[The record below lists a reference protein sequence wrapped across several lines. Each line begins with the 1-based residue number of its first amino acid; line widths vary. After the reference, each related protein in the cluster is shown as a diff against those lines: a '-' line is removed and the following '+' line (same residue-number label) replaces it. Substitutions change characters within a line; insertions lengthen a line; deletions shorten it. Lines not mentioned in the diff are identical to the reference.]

1 MNWRLLAIPASIVPL
16 ILMVFFTHITLN
28 DLLSVGVI
36 PFILS
41 SSAVMGKVLLQAYRF
56 RYYIHKFLGHDVSS
70 FSTTISARLGSEF
83 VSQTTPSYIGG
94 EIVRVAWL
102 TRRGVPAGRAAWI
115 TTIEII
121 SDVFVGT
128 ILGIIS
134 GVFAIVN
141 GGYLIGTI
149 VILLSIPTLTFWFLL
164 MFFSAKRNLKLPNFI
179 EKIIERIFRG
189 ERGRNLVTST
199 NKAIADL
206 CQMSRENF
214 KFSSLAVIKT
224 FVIGIAITVVAFVLQ
239 GVSFMVLVNAVGNGI
254 PPISIFD
261 SLMATSASTVLA
273 TLPITLGGSGLAE
286 LGIWAYVA
294 NLNSIPSLTD
304 LVTDSHLSV
313 IVVWRIASYHV
324 PLVVMWIALMKL
336 TINKDVVSLRR
347 KNYEIGVHDSNVASH
362 QNSSH
367 SGDDLGINLGDWN
380 NDERQSSS
388 SSSSSSKASDDYANT
403 DNYK

>member
-1 MNWRLLAIPASIVPL
+1 LLAIPASIVPL

-28 DLLSVGVI
+28 DLVSVGVI

-134 GVFAIVN
+134 GVFAIIN

-149 VILLSIPTLTFWFLL
+149 VILLSIPTLAFWFLL

-179 EKIIERIFRG
+179 EKVVERIFKG

-214 KFSSLAVIKT
+214 KFSSVAVIKT

-254 PPISIFD
+254 PPVSIFD
-261 SLMATSASTVLA
+261 SVMATSASTVLA

-294 NLNSIPSLTD
+294 NLNSIPSLND

-336 TINKDVVSLRR
+336 TIKKDALSLR
-347 KNYEIGVHDSNVASH
+347 KKDYKIDVHDSNVASH
-362 QNSSH
+362 QSSNH
-367 SGDDLGINLGDWN
+367 SGDDFGINLDGHN
-380 NDERQSSS
+380 NDKRQSS
-388 SSSSSSKASDDYANT
+388 ARDDYANT
-403 DNYK
+403 DKYK

>member
-1 MNWRLLAIPASIVPL
+1 MNWRLLAIPASVVPL
-16 ILMVFFTHITLN
+16 ILMVLFTHITLS

-41 SSAVMGKVLLQAYRF
+41 CSAVMGKILLQAYRF
-56 RYYIHKFLGHDVSS
+56 KYYIRKFLGYDVSS
-70 FSTTISARLGSEF
+70 LSTTISARLGSEF
-83 VSQTTPSYIGG
+83 VSQTTPSYVGG

-102 TRRGVPAGRAAWI
+102 TRRGVPAGKAAWI

-134 GVFAIVN
+134 GVFAIAN

-164 MFFSAKRNLKLPNFI
+164 MFFSAKRNLKLPHLI
-179 EKIIERIFRG
+179 ERIIERIFKG
-189 ERGRNLVTST
+189 ERGINLVTST

-214 KFSSLAVIKT
+214 RFSSPGVIKT
-224 FVIGIAITVVAFVLQ
+224 FAIGIAITVVAFVLQ
-239 GVSFMVLVNAVGNGI
+239 GVSFMVLVNAVGNSI
-254 PPISIFD
+254 PHIGIFD

-273 TLPITLGGSGLAE
+273 TLPVTLGGSGLAE
-286 LGIWAYVA
+286 LGIWAYLA
-294 NLNSIPSLTD
+294 NLNSVPSLND

-336 TINKDVVSLRR
+336 TVKKDSVSLHK
-347 KNYEIGVHDSNVASH
+347 KNSKIGFHDSNMADH
-362 QNSSH
+362 HSSVR
-367 SGDDLGINLGDWN
+367 SGDDLGINLDGSDKKG
-380 NDERQSSS
+380 QSSVT
-388 SSSSSSKASDDYANT
+388 DD
-403 DNYK
+403 

>member
-1 MNWRLLAIPASIVPL
+1 LNWRLLAIPASIVPL
-16 ILMVFFTHITLN
+16 ILMVFFTHITVN

-36 PFILS
+36 PFIMS
-41 SSAVMGKVLLQAYRF
+41 SAAVMGKVMLQAYRF
-56 RYYIHKFLGHDVSS
+56 KYFIHKFIGHDVST

-94 EIVRVAWL
+94 EIVRIAWL

-128 ILGIIS
+128 ILGIVS
-134 GVFAIVN
+134 GVFAILN

-149 VILLSIPTLTFWFLL
+149 VILLSIPTFTFWFLL
-164 MFFSAKRNLKLPNFI
+164 MFFSAKRNLKLPNIIEKVI
-179 EKIIERIFRG
+179 EKILRG
-189 ERGRNLVTST
+189 ERGRNLVMST

-214 KFSSLAVIKT
+214 RFSSSAIIKT
-224 FVIGIAITVVAFVLQ
+224 FAIGIAITVVAFVLQ
-239 GVSFMVLVNAVGNGI
+239 GISFMVLVNAVGNGI

-261 SLMATSASTVLA
+261 SVMATSASTVLA
-273 TLPITLGGSGLAE
+273 TVPITLGGSGLAE

-294 NLNSIPSLTD
+294 NLNSIPSFQD

-336 TINKDVVSLRR
+336 TINKDVVPMQK
-347 KNYEIGVHDSNVASH
+347 KNSKTDLSGPNEGSR
-362 QNSSH
+362 H
-367 SGDDLGINLGDWN
+367 SEGDNLGYNLGKPN
-380 NDERQSSS
+380 NSKGQSSVR
-388 SSSSSSKASDDYANT
+388 DD
-403 DNYK
+403 

>member
-1 MNWRLLAIPASIVPL
+1 
-16 ILMVFFTHITLN
+16 MVFFTHITVD

-41 SSAVMGKVLLQAYRF
+41 SAAVIGKVLLQAYRF
-56 RYYIHKFLGHDVSS
+56 KYFIRKFIGRDVSN
-70 FSTTISARLGSEF
+70 FSRTISARLGSEF

-94 EIVRVAWL
+94 EIVRIAWL
-102 TRRGVPAGRAAWI
+102 TRRGVPPGRAAWI

-134 GVFAIVN
+134 GVFAILN
-141 GGYLIGTI
+141 EGYLIGTI

-164 MFFSAKRNLKLPNFI
+164 MFFSAKRNLKLPNLL
-179 EKIIERIFRG
+179 EKVIERILRG
-189 ERGRNLVTST
+189 ERGSNLVTST

-206 CQMSRENF
+206 CQMSRENLT
-214 KFSSLAVIKT
+214 FSSPAVIKT
-224 FVIGIAITVVAFVLQ
+224 FAIGIAITVVAFVLQ
-239 GVSFMVLVNAVGNGI
+239 GISFMVLVNAVGNEI

-261 SLMATSASTVLA
+261 SVMATSASTVLA
-273 TLPITLGGSGLAE
+273 TVPITLGGSGLAE

-294 NLNSIPSLTD
+294 NLNSIPSFQD

-324 PLVVMWIALMKL
+324 PLVIMWIALMKL
-336 TINKDVVSLRR
+336 TINKDVVPLRK
-347 KNYEIGVHDSNVASH
+347 KNSKIGLSGSKVADRH
-362 QNSSH
+362 TED
-367 SGDDLGINLGDWN
+367 DDLGCNVGKPN
-380 NDERQSSS
+380 N
-388 SSSSSSKASDDYANT
+388 SKG
-403 DNYK
+403 

>member
-1 MNWRLLAIPASIVPL
+1 
-16 ILMVFFTHITLN
+16 MVFFTHITVD

-36 PFILS
+36 PFVLS
-41 SSAVMGKVLLQAYRF
+41 SAAVIGKVLLQAYRF
-56 RYYIHKFLGHDVSS
+56 KYFIRKFIGHDVSS

-94 EIVRVAWL
+94 EIVRIAWL
-102 TRRGVPAGRAAWI
+102 TRRGVPAGRAAWT

-134 GVFAIVN
+134 GVFAVLN

-149 VILLSIPTLTFWFLL
+149 IILLSIPTFTFWFLL
-164 MFFSAKRNLKLPNFI
+164 MFFSAKRNLKLPNLLDRI
-179 EKIIERIFRG
+179 IQKILRG

-199 NKAIADL
+199 NNAIADL

-214 KFSSLAVIKT
+214 TFSSSAVIKT
-224 FVIGIAITVVAFVLQ
+224 FAIGIAITVVAFVLQ
-239 GVSFMVLVNAVGNGI
+239 GISFMVLVNAVGNGI
-254 PPISIFD
+254 PPISLFD
-261 SLMATSASTVLA
+261 SVMATSASTVLA

-294 NLNSIPSLTD
+294 NLNSIPSLQD
-304 LVTDSHLSV
+304 IVTDSHLSV

-324 PLVVMWIALMKL
+324 PLVIMWIALMKL
-336 TINKDVVSLRR
+336 TVNKDVISVR
-347 KNYEIGVHDSNVASH
+347 KKNLNNGPSDSNTAKRHPHGEDHKFKLGNPNGSKGQPVR
-362 QNSSH
+362 
-367 SGDDLGINLGDWN
+367 DD
-380 NDERQSSS
+380 
-388 SSSSSSKASDDYANT
+388 
-403 DNYK
+403 

>member
-1 MNWRLLAIPASIVPL
+1 
-16 ILMVFFTHITLN
+16 MVFFTHITVD

-36 PFILS
+36 PFVLS
-41 SSAVMGKVLLQAYRF
+41 SAAVVGKVLLQAYRF
-56 RYYIHKFLGHDVSS
+56 KYFIRKFIGHDVSS

-94 EIVRVAWL
+94 EIVRIAWL

-134 GVFAIVN
+134 GVFAILN
-141 GGYLIGTI
+141 GGYFIGTI
-149 VILLSIPTLTFWFLL
+149 VVLLSIPTFTFWFLL
-164 MFFSAKRNLKLPNFI
+164 MFFSAKRNLQLPKPI
-179 EKIIERIFRG
+179 RKIIEKFLRG

-214 KFSSLAVIKT
+214 TFSSPAVIKT
-224 FVIGIAITVVAFVLQ
+224 FAIGIAITVVAFVLQ
-239 GVSFMVLVNAVGNGI
+239 GISFMVLVNAVGNGI

-261 SLMATSASTVLA
+261 SVMATSASTVLA

-294 NLNSIPSLTD
+294 NLDAIPSLQD
-304 LVTDSHLSV
+304 IVTDSHLSV

-324 PLVVMWIALMKL
+324 PLVIMWIALMRL
-336 TINKDVVSLRR
+336 TINKDVVSLR
-347 KNYEIGVHDSNVASH
+347 KK
-362 QNSSH
+362 
-367 SGDDLGINLGDWN
+367 
-380 NDERQSSS
+380 
-388 SSSSSSKASDDYANT
+388 SSKIDLSDPNEARHHPEGGNRGFNL
-403 DNYK
+403 DNPNNSNGQSPVRDD

>member
-16 ILMVFFTHITLN
+16 ILMVLFTHITVD
-28 DLLSVGVI
+28 DLFSVGI
-36 PFILS
+36 FPFVLS
-41 SSAVMGKVLLQAYRF
+41 CAAVLGKVLLQAYRF
-56 RYYIHKFLGHDVSS
+56 KYYIRKFIGYDVSS
-70 FSTTISARLGSEF
+70 FSRTISARLGSEF
-83 VSQTTPSYIGG
+83 VSQTTPAYIGG

-134 GVFAIVN
+134 GVFAIIS

-149 VILLSIPTLTFWFLL
+149 IVLLSIPTFIFWLLL
-164 MFFSAKRNLKLPNFI
+164 MFFSAKRNLQLP
-179 EKIIERIFRG
+179 KIIEKVIRKILRG
-189 ERGRNLVTST
+189 QRGGNLITST

-214 KFSSLAVIKT
+214 NFTSSFVIKT
-224 FVIGIAITVVAFVLQ
+224 FAIGIAITVVAFVLQ
-239 GVSFMVLVNAVGNGI
+239 GISFMVLANAVGNGVSS
-254 PPISIFD
+254 ISIFD

-286 LGIWAYVA
+286 LGIWAYLA
-294 NLNSIPSLTD
+294 NLNTVPSLQDFT
-304 LVTDSHLSV
+304 TDSSLSV

-324 PLVVMWIALMKL
+324 PLVIMWIALMKL
-336 TINKDVVSLRR
+336 TLNKDTVPIKKKTSNIDLSGSTDVSHYSE
-347 KNYEIGVHDSNVASH
+347 NEDSDLSLGKPSDSKGKQSH
-362 QNSSH
+362 
-367 SGDDLGINLGDWN
+367 LGD
-380 NDERQSSS
+380 E
-388 SSSSSSKASDDYANT
+388 
-403 DNYK
+403 

>member
-1 MNWRLLAIPASIVPL
+1 
-16 ILMVFFTHITLN
+16 MVFFTHITVD

-36 PFILS
+36 TFVLS
-41 SSAVMGKVLLQAYRF
+41 SAAVIGKVLLQAYRF
-56 RYYIHKFLGHDVSS
+56 KYFIRKFIGHDVSS
-70 FSTTISARLGSEF
+70 LSTTISARLGSEF

-94 EIVRVAWL
+94 EIVRIAWL

-134 GVFAIVN
+134 GVFAVLN

-164 MFFSAKRNLKLPNFI
+164 MFFSAKRNLKLPNL
-179 EKIIERIFRG
+179 IERIIQKILRG

-199 NKAIADL
+199 NSAIADL

-214 KFSSLAVIKT
+214 NFSSSAVIKT
-224 FVIGIAITVVAFVLQ
+224 FAIGIAITVIAFVLQ
-239 GVSFMVLVNAVGNGI
+239 GISFMVLVNAVGNGI
-254 PPISIFD
+254 PSISLFD
-261 SLMATSASTVLA
+261 SVMATSASTVLA
-273 TLPITLGGSGLAE
+273 TVPITLGGSGLAE

-294 NLNSIPSLTD
+294 NLNSIPSLQD
-304 LVTDSHLSV
+304 IVTDSHLSV

-324 PLVVMWIALMKL
+324 PLVIMWIALMKL
-336 TINKDVVSLRR
+336 TINKDVISVR
-347 KNYEIGVHDSNVASH
+347 KKNLNNGPPDSNTAKRHPPGEDQKFKLGNPNGSKGQPVR
-362 QNSSH
+362 
-367 SGDDLGINLGDWN
+367 DD
-380 NDERQSSS
+380 
-388 SSSSSSKASDDYANT
+388 
-403 DNYK
+403 

>member
-1 MNWRLLAIPASIVPL
+1 LNWRLLAIPASIVPL
-16 ILMVFFTHITLN
+16 ILMVLFTHITLN

-41 SSAVMGKVLLQAYRF
+41 SSAVMGKILLQAYRF
-56 RYYIHKFLGHDVSS
+56 KYYIRKFLGHDVDST
-70 FSTTISARLGSEF
+70 STTISARLGSEF
-83 VSQTTPSYIGG
+83 VSQTTPSYVGG

-102 TRRGVPAGRAAWI
+102 THRGVPAGRAAWI

-128 ILGIIS
+128 FLGIIS
-134 GVFAIVN
+134 GVFAIIN

-164 MFFSAKRNLKLPNFI
+164 VFFSAKRNLKLPRLI
-179 EKIIERIFRG
+179 ERVVERIFRG

-214 KFSSLAVIKT
+214 RFSSSGVIKT
-224 FVIGIAITVVAFVLQ
+224 FAIGIAITVVAFVLQ

-273 TLPITLGGSGLAE
+273 TLPVTLGGSGLAE

-294 NLNSIPSLTD
+294 NLNSIPSLND

-336 TINKDVVSLRR
+336 TLKKDTVSLHK
-347 KNYEIGVHDSNVASH
+347 KNSRIGPHDSNMASH
-362 QNSSH
+362 HSSVR
-367 SGDDLGINLGDWN
+367 SDDDLGINLGGPN
-380 NDERQSSS
+380 KKGQTPVT
-388 SSSSSSKASDDYANT
+388 DD
-403 DNYK
+403 

>member
-1 MNWRLLAIPASIVPL
+1 
-16 ILMVFFTHITLN
+16 MVFFTHITVD

-36 PFILS
+36 PFVLS
-41 SSAVMGKVLLQAYRF
+41 SAAVIGKVLLQAYRF
-56 RYYIHKFLGHDVSS
+56 KYFIRKFIGHDVSS

-94 EIVRVAWL
+94 EIVRIAWL

-134 GVFAIVN
+134 GVFAIFN
-141 GGYLIGTI
+141 GGYFIGTI
-149 VILLSIPTLTFWFLL
+149 VVLLSIPTFTFWFLL
-164 MFFSAKRNLKLPNFI
+164 MFFSAKRNLQLPKLI
-179 EKIIERIFRG
+179 EKIIEKVLRG

-214 KFSSLAVIKT
+214 TFSSPAVVKT
-224 FVIGIAITVVAFVLQ
+224 FAIGIAITVVAFVLQ
-239 GVSFMVLVNAVGNGI
+239 GISFMVLVNAVGNGI

-261 SLMATSASTVLA
+261 SVMATSASTVLA

-294 NLNSIPSLTD
+294 NLDAIPSLQD
-304 LVTDSHLSV
+304 IVSDSHLSV

-324 PLVVMWIALMKL
+324 PLIIMWIALMRL
-336 TINKDVVSLRR
+336 TINKDVVSLRKKSSKIDLSDPNKAR
-347 KNYEIGVHDSNVASH
+347 HHSEGDNRGFNLDNPN
-362 QNSSH
+362 NSK
-367 SGDDLGINLGDWN
+367 G
-380 NDERQSSS
+380 QSSVR
-388 SSSSSSKASDDYANT
+388 DD
-403 DNYK
+403 

>member
-16 ILMVFFTHITLN
+16 ILMVLFTHITVN
-28 DLLSVGVI
+28 DLFSVGI
-36 PFILS
+36 FPFILS
-41 SSAVMGKVLLQAYRF
+41 CTAVLGKVLLQAYRF
-56 RYYIHKFLGHDVSS
+56 KYYIRKFIGHDASS
-70 FSTTISARLGSEF
+70 FSRTISARLGSEF
-83 VSQTTPSYIGG
+83 VSQTTPAYVGG

-102 TRRGVPAGRAAWI
+102 TGRGVPAGRAAWI

-134 GVFAIVN
+134 GVFAIIS

-149 VILLSIPTLTFWFLL
+149 IVLLSIPILLFWFLL
-164 MFFSAKRNLKLPNFI
+164 MFFSAKRNLQLPKLI
-179 EKIIERIFRG
+179 EKVMKKILRG

-214 KFSSLAVIKT
+214 TFSSPSVLKT
-224 FVIGIAITVVAFVLQ
+224 FAIGIAITVVAFVLQ
-239 GVSFMVLVNAVGNGI
+239 GISFMVLVNAVGNGM

-286 LGIWAYVA
+286 LGIWAYLA
-294 NLNSIPSLTD
+294 NLNTMPSLQDIT
-304 LVTDSHLSV
+304 TDSNLSV

-324 PLVVMWIALMKL
+324 PLVIMWIALMKL
-336 TINKDVVSLRR
+336 TINKDTVPVRKMNSRSDLSGSNEVADYSESEDSALSLG
-347 KNYEIGVHDSNVASH
+347 KPSDSKGKQSP
-362 QNSSH
+362 
-367 SGDDLGINLGDWN
+367 LGD
-380 NDERQSSS
+380 E
-388 SSSSSSKASDDYANT
+388 
-403 DNYK
+403 

>member
-1 MNWRLLAIPASIVPL
+1 LNWRLLAIPASIVPL
-16 ILMVFFTHITLN
+16 ILMVFFTHITVD

-36 PFILS
+36 PFVLS
-41 SSAVMGKVLLQAYRF
+41 SAAVIGKVLLQAYRF
-56 RYYIHKFLGHDVSS
+56 KYFIRKFIGHDVSS

-94 EIVRVAWL
+94 EIVRIAWL

-134 GVFAIVN
+134 GVFAILN
-141 GGYLIGTI
+141 GGYFIGTI
-149 VILLSIPTLTFWFLL
+149 VVLLSIPTFTFWFLL
-164 MFFSAKRNLKLPNFI
+164 MFFSAKRNLQLPKLI
-179 EKIIERIFRG
+179 EKIIEKVLRG
-189 ERGRNLVTST
+189 ERGSNLVTST

-214 KFSSLAVIKT
+214 TFSSSAVIKT
-224 FVIGIAITVVAFVLQ
+224 FAIGIAITIVAFVLQ
-239 GVSFMVLVNAVGNGI
+239 GISFMVLVNAVGNGI

-261 SLMATSASTVLA
+261 SVMATSASTVLA

-294 NLNSIPSLTD
+294 NLDSIPSLQD
-304 LVTDSHLSV
+304 IVTDSHLSV

-324 PLVVMWIALMKL
+324 PLVIMWIALMRL
-336 TINKDVVSLRR
+336 TINKDVVSLR
-347 KNYEIGVHDSNVASH
+347 KK
-362 QNSSH
+362 SSKIDLSGPNEARHH
-367 SGDDLGINLGDWN
+367 SEGGNRGFNLGNPN
-380 NDERQSSS
+380 NSKGQSS
-388 SSSSSSKASDDYANT
+388 ARDD
-403 DNYK
+403 

>member
-1 MNWRLLAIPASIVPL
+1 MLAIPASIVPL
-16 ILMVFFTHITLN
+16 ILMVFFTHITVD

-36 PFILS
+36 PFVLS
-41 SSAVMGKVLLQAYRF
+41 SAAVIGKVLLQAYRF
-56 RYYIHKFLGHDVSS
+56 KYFIRKFIGHDVSS

-94 EIVRVAWL
+94 EIVRIAWL
-102 TRRGVPAGRAAWI
+102 TRKGVPAGRAAWT

-134 GVFAIVN
+134 GVFAVLN

-164 MFFSAKRNLKLPNFI
+164 MFFSAKRNLKLPNLL
-179 EKIIERIFRG
+179 ERIIQKILRG

-199 NKAIADL
+199 NNAIADL

-214 KFSSLAVIKT
+214 TFSSSAVIKT
-224 FVIGIAITVVAFVLQ
+224 FAIGIAITVVAFVLQ
-239 GVSFMVLVNAVGNGI
+239 GISFMVLVNAVGNGI
-254 PPISIFD
+254 PPISLFD
-261 SLMATSASTVLA
+261 SVMATSASTVLA

-294 NLNSIPSLTD
+294 NLNSIPSLQD
-304 LVTDSHLSV
+304 IVTDSHLSV

-324 PLVVMWIALMKL
+324 PLVIMWIALMKL
-336 TINKDVVSLRR
+336 TVNKDVISVR
-347 KNYEIGVHDSNVASH
+347 KKNLNNGRSDSNTAKRHPHGEDHKFKLGNPNGSKGQPVR
-362 QNSSH
+362 
-367 SGDDLGINLGDWN
+367 DD
-380 NDERQSSS
+380 
-388 SSSSSSKASDDYANT
+388 
-403 DNYK
+403 

>member
-16 ILMVFFTHITLN
+16 ILMVLFTHITLN

-41 SSAVMGKVLLQAYRF
+41 SSAVMGKILLQAYRF
-56 RYYIHKFLGHDVSS
+56 KYYIRKFLGHDVGST
-70 FSTTISARLGSEF
+70 STTISARLGSEF
-83 VSQTTPSYIGG
+83 VSQTTPSYVGG

-134 GVFAIVN
+134 GVFAIIN

-164 MFFSAKRNLKLPNFI
+164 VFFSAKRNLKLPKLI
-179 EKIIERIFRG
+179 ERVIERIFRG

-214 KFSSLAVIKT
+214 RFSSSAVIKT
-224 FVIGIAITVVAFVLQ
+224 FAIGIAITVVAFVLQ

-273 TLPITLGGSGLAE
+273 TLPVTLGGSGLAE

-294 NLNSIPSLTD
+294 NLNSIPSLND

-324 PLVVMWIALMKL
+324 PLVIMWIALMKL
-336 TINKDVVSLRR
+336 TLKKNTVSLHK
-347 KNYEIGVHDSNVASH
+347 KNSRIGPHDSSMASH
-362 QNSSH
+362 HSSVR
-367 SGDDLGINLGDWN
+367 SDDDLGINLGGPN
-380 NDERQSSS
+380 KKGQTPVT
-388 SSSSSSKASDDYANT
+388 DD
-403 DNYK
+403 

>member
-1 MNWRLLAIPASIVPL
+1 
-16 ILMVFFTHITLN
+16 MVFFTHITVD

-36 PFILS
+36 PFVLS
-41 SSAVMGKVLLQAYRF
+41 SAAVIGKVLLQAYRF
-56 RYYIHKFLGHDVSS
+56 KYFIRKFIGHDVSS
-70 FSTTISARLGSEF
+70 LSTTISARLGSEF

-94 EIVRVAWL
+94 EIVRIAWL

-134 GVFAIVN
+134 GVFAVLN

-164 MFFSAKRNLKLPNFI
+164 MFFSAKRNLKLPNL
-179 EKIIERIFRG
+179 IERIIQKILRG

-199 NKAIADL
+199 NNAIADL

-214 KFSSLAVIKT
+214 NFSSSAVIKT
-224 FVIGIAITVVAFVLQ
+224 FAIGIAITVIAFVLQ
-239 GVSFMVLVNAVGNGI
+239 GISFMVLVNAVGNGI
-254 PPISIFD
+254 PSISLFD
-261 SLMATSASTVLA
+261 SVMATSASTVLA
-273 TLPITLGGSGLAE
+273 TVPITLGGSGLAE

-294 NLNSIPSLTD
+294 NLNSIPSLQD
-304 LVTDSHLSV
+304 IVTDSHLSV

-324 PLVVMWIALMKL
+324 PLVIMWIALMKL
-336 TINKDVVSLRR
+336 TINKDVISVR
-347 KNYEIGVHDSNVASH
+347 KKNFTNGPSDPNTAKRHPHGEDQKFKLDNPNGSKGQAVR
-362 QNSSH
+362 
-367 SGDDLGINLGDWN
+367 DD
-380 NDERQSSS
+380 
-388 SSSSSSKASDDYANT
+388 
-403 DNYK
+403 

>member
-16 ILMVFFTHITLN
+16 ILMVLFTHITVD

-36 PFILS
+36 PFGLS
-41 SSAVMGKVLLQAYRF
+41 CAAVIGKVLLQAYRF
-56 RYYIHKFLGHDVSS
+56 KYFIRKFIGHNVSS
-70 FSTTISARLGSEF
+70 FSATISARLGSEF

-94 EIVRVAWL
+94 EIVRIAWL

-134 GVFAIVN
+134 GVFAILN

-149 VILLSIPTLTFWFLL
+149 VILLSIPTFTFWFLL
-164 MFFSAKRNLKLPNFI
+164 MFFSAKRNLKLPNLI
-179 EKIIERIFRG
+179 EKIIEKILRR
-189 ERGRNLVTST
+189 ERGQNLVTST

-214 KFSSLAVIKT
+214 TFSSPAIIKT
-224 FVIGIAITVVAFVLQ
+224 FAIGIAITVVAFVLQ
-239 GVSFMVLVNAVGNGI
+239 GISFMVLVNAVGNGI
-254 PPISIFD
+254 PPVSIFD
-261 SLMATSASTVLA
+261 SVMATSASTVLA

-286 LGIWAYVA
+286 LGIWAYIA
-294 NLNSIPSLTD
+294 NLNSIPSLQD
-304 LVTDSHLSV
+304 IVTDSHLSV

-324 PLVVMWIALMKL
+324 PLVIMWIALMKL
-336 TINKDVVSLRR
+336 TINKDTVSLR
-347 KNYEIGVHDSNVASH
+347 KKGSKGNLSNPKETNLQSEGDS
-362 QNSSH
+362 
-367 SGDDLGINLGDWN
+367 LGFNLGKPDN
-380 NDERQSSS
+380 GKGQSSVR
-388 SSSSSSKASDDYANT
+388 DD
-403 DNYK
+403 